1 MQKTE
6 LRTPSWNFQ
15 EAIRKVGND
24 QEIATAIFLTLIK
37 ELDTQILGMLA
48 AIDAKNWVAIEQSA
62 HRLLGS
68 SRICATPKLEHL
80 AAALEYCAKARDR
93 LAASDLLAEMQQEAV
108 RLRVIAHQ
116 AHELTE

>member
-1 MQKTE
+1 MTG
-6 LRTPSWNFQ
+6 LTVSRT
-15 EAIRKVGND
+15 AY
-24 QEIATAIFLTLIK
+24 
-37 ELDTQILGMLA
+37 
-48 AIDAKNWVAIEQSA
+48 
-62 HRLLGS
+62 S